1 MKYRLECD
9 GEKVT
14 ETLELNGKEYRRNW
28 KYEGNG
34 VTGCDGGDFAD
45 MLECDG
51 VINQEILNEV
61 YDKLDGTFF
70 ASDVL
75 DVCSL
80 C

>member
-14 ETLELNGKEYRRNW
+14 ELLELNSKEYCRNW

-75 DVCSL
+75 DVCSW

>member
-34 VTGCDGGDFAD
+34 VTGCDGCDFAD
-45 MLECDG
+45 MLERDG
-51 VINQEILNEV
+51 VINQEILDEV
-61 YDKLDGTFF
+61 YDKLDVTFF
-70 ASDVL
+70 VSDVL

>member
-1 MKYRLECD
+1 MEYRLECKD
-9 GEKVT
+9 GKVT
-14 ETLELNGKEYRRNW
+14 EMLVLNGKEYRRSW
-28 KYEGNG
+28 EYKGNG

-45 MLECDG
+45 MLEEDG

-70 ASDVL
+70 QSDVL
-75 DVCSL
+75 DVCDM